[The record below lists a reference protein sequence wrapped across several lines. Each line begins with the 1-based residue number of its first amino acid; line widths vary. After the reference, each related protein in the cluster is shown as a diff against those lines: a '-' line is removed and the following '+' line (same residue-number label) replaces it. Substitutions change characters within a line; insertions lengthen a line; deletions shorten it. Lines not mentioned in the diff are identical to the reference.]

1 MPKAPANRPCV
12 IMSTKNPIFDNS
24 CVQKQVPIKPDYS
37 AMPRND
43 R

>member
-12 IMSTKNPIFDNS
+12 MMSTKNPIFDNS
-24 CVQKQVPIKPDYS
+24 CVQKDVPIKPYYS
-37 AMPRND
+37 AEPGDD